1 MRLIDADALINFLD
15 ETVPDEEMLV
25 SQYNADWIYSFIECA
40 PTIEA
45 VEVVRC
51 KDCKKGEP
59 MVNGCVVCT
68 RRAYKSRG
76 LMFGGTQMLPDDY
89 CSYGE
94 PNCGADMR
102 GEEDGD

>member
-1 MRLIDADALINFLD
+1 MRCNGCLYDGVCWAQIEEAIEDNETSECFADANNF
-15 ETVPDEEMLV
+15 VK
-25 SQYNADWIYSFIECA
+25 
-40 PTIEA
+40 
-45 VEVVRC
+45 VVRC

-76 LMFGGTQMLPDDY
+76 LIFGGTQMLPDDY

-102 GEEDGD
+102 GKDDGRT